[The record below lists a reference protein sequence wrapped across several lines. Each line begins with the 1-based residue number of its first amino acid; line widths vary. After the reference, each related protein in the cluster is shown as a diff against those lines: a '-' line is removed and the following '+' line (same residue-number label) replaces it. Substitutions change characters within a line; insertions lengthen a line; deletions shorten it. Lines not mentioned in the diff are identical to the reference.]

1 VLSEAIETK
10 QCTKCGGVK
19 SLSSFRKQKIT
30 KDGLAYWCKACA
42 SLWHKK
48 YRQDNQDKISQR
60 KKKHYQSNRGK
71 ILQRNKKYY
80 QDNRDKVL
88 QRNKKWRKKNLDQML
103 QYQREWYY
111 SNRDRMAQR
120 KKKWRQDNAS
130 RVNASVAHRRAA
142 KRNATPPWADQTAI
156 NAIYAEALWLQEFT
170 GEPYHVDHI
179 VPLNSDFVCGL
190 HVPANL
196 QAIPGAENLAK
207 NNRSWPEQL
216 PCQTRRGIDHQW
228 WNELQQKLSG
238 MIDGNA

>member
-1 VLSEAIETK
+1 M
-10 QCTKCGGVK
+10 CGEVK
-19 SLSSFRKQKIT
+19 SLSGFNKDNRN
-30 KDGLAYWCKACA
+30 KDGLKSFCKTCKR
-42 SLWHKK
+42 LRDKE
-48 YRQDNQDKISQR
+48 YRQNNKDKISQNRRKHYNNNRSKVSQYSQDYYQNNRDRILWR
-60 KKKHYQSNRGK
+60 KKEYYQSNQSK
-71 ILQRNKKYY
+71 ILRQKREYDQN
-80 QDNRDKVL
+80 NPDKRRSL
-88 QRNKKWRKKNLDQML
+88 KAR
-103 QYQREWYY
+103 
-111 SNRDRMAQR
+111 
-120 KKKWRQDNAS
+120 
-130 RVNASVAHRRAA
+130 RRATQ
-142 KRNATPPWADQTAI
+142 RNATPPWADQTAI

-238 MIDGNA
+238 MIDNNV